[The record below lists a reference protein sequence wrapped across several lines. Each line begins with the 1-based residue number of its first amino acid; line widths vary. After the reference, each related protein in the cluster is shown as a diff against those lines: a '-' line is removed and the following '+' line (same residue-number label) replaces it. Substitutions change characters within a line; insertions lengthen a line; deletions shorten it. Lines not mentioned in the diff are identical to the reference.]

1 MTNWKMSLLRGP
13 VLLSLLI
20 LALVGLFVF
29 CVPTFQ
35 GPDEQI
41 HYGTVQHRA
50 EPKEKTWPITQ
61 SENTLLDGGDI
72 TTFHLPEETIKGG
85 QINQFDE
92 IKWQSENTQRFSS
105 LDSSRKEEAS
115 FSQQDFKRYIDTLPS
130 NASGTTSFYYLV
142 TGQIEKAT
150 SATSFFE
157 RFYNAR
163 LFSLV
168 LYLGTILITLLVA
181 RTLFSSSLHQT
192 LFTLLVAF
200 QPMLLATGTIVNIDI
215 ALIFS
220 FTVFFLGALSILR
233 KPNSQFFHA
242 LLLVSLLL
250 AFFSKGPGIVLIP
263 LALSLYFYLWQQKY
277 QLSLVRLFQTL
288 FCIGILLILLI
299 VLAIPDSYL
308 ASISNLGAPSKF
320 SSSFQSLLTYSD
332 KTLGFDAF
340 LRTHASYW
348 GNFGWLD
355 TKMHTSLLHNIA
367 FIELVA
373 WIGILLFIFS
383 QKTKNYLP
391 KKAIIILSLGM
402 IFFLQLAIR
411 FYDWRVFDTTGKI
424 VIGTPGR
431 YFLPT
436 LIPHL
441 IILVTG
447 LGFLITKN
455 KTQFT
460 TLLKA
465 LALSMI
471 LLCLYAVFDVIIP
484 RYYL

>member
-1 MTNWKMSLLRGP
+1 MPFSKP
-13 VLLSLLI
+13 HYFYYALSFLFI
-20 LALVGLFVF
+20 SALALLFSI
-29 CVPTFQ
+29 TFPFYQ

-41 HYGTVQHRA
+41 HYATLQHHS
-50 EPKEKTWPITQ
+50 EPKEKTWDVTQ
-61 SENTLLDGGDI
+61 DTHTVLDGSNI
-72 TTFHLPEETIKGG
+72 STFHLSEEILRSTKM
-85 QINQFDE
+85 NQFDE
-92 IKWQSENTQRFSS
+92 IKWQGENT
-105 LDSSRKEEAS
+105 AS
-115 FSQQDFKRYIDTLPS
+115 FVPNSFFGNDEIILNQSNFKRYIDIYPA
-130 NASGTTSFYYLV
+130 NTSTNTSYYYW
-142 TGQIEKAT
+142 IT
-150 SATSFFE
+150 SVLERQFSDIDIIDRFFLM
-157 RFYNAR
+157 R
-163 LFSLV
+163 LFSLF
-168 LYLGTILITLLVA
+168 LLVGTFITTFIIS
-181 RTLFSSSLHQT
+181 RKIFVSSLEQT
-192 LFTLLVAF
+192 LFTLLVIF

-215 ALIFS
+215 ALIFGTS
-220 FTVFFLGALSILR
+220 LFFLGALSILQKSSYWNHLLIFAGLLIAFLGKAPGVAFAPIAILLYLYLIQR
-233 KPNSQFFHA
+233 KYHFEAKN
-242 LLLVSLLL
+242 
-250 AFFSKGPGIVLIP
+250 IVRFLF
-263 LALSLYFYLWQQKY
+263 LALSSTTL
-277 QLSLVRLFQTL
+277 L
-288 FCIGILLILLI
+288 FCLLIRQGFF
-299 VLAIPDSYL
+299 
-308 ASISNLGAPSKF
+308 ISFLNLGVPSKF
-320 SSSFQSLLTYSD
+320 SSPLASLATYLD
-332 KTLGFDAF
+332 KTFGVDAF

-355 TKMHTSLLHNIA
+355 TKMHTSLLHSIA